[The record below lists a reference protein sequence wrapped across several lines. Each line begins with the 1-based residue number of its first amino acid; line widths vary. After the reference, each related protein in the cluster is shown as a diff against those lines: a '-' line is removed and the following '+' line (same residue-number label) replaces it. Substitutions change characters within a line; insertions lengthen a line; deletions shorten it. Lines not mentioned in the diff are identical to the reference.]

1 MDDKVEL
8 IRAKIGTLLTL
19 PLSPGT
25 HLDLK
30 IGENIGGFTRE
41 IIGIAH
47 VSSLSELRG
56 ILKIAQENSFSVSPY
71 STGNNW
77 GYGSHLPVRNHCLL
91 LDFSPMNQ
99 ILEIDEQQGTAII
112 QPGVTQGNLAIELK
126 RRNSQFYVDVTGSGM
141 DTSLIGNCLERGIA
155 YQEQRVTQVLGLDIV
170 LSDGTLLKSGFG
182 DYPNSKLNNCYPYGL
197 GPSVDGLF
205 FQSNLGII
213 IQARIALQRRPE
225 KAMVVSLPLESKK
238 LGQLIDRLKEL
249 KRIGCIQGIPHIGNR
264 ERTISTLEAIIK
276 NESPNLSNIEILH
289 VINKTLKSDWIA
301 TFFIA
306 GPLKVAESQ
315 LQETRV
321 QLRDL
326 GSLFVHQLEVKTWR
340 DKTYQLF
347 LNLIMSREQ
356 KIIFKAAA
364 SLRGLN
370 LGESSNA
377 GIEFLRKNQKVD
389 QSPVGFLLCTPL
401 APLRGENG
409 DYFNEMFIRF
419 RNKYN
424 LFMAMTLNIISN
436 RVLEA
441 VISIHFNKNDSVE
454 SDRALIAVRQMSQ
467 QFSADGF
474 YPYRIN
480 IDQMDDFLELNLP
493 IHDFQRNLKKLLDP
507 NSIISPGRY
516 T

>member
-1 MDDKVEL
+1 M
-8 IRAKIGTLLTL
+8 
-19 PLSPGT
+19 
-25 HLDLK
+25 
-30 IGENIGGFTRE
+30 
-41 IIGIAH
+41 
-47 VSSLSELRG
+47 
-56 ILKIAQENSFSVSPY
+56 
-71 STGNNW
+71 
-77 GYGSHLPVRNHCLL
+77 
-91 LDFSPMNQ
+91 
-99 ILEIDEQQGTAII
+99 
-112 QPGVTQGNLAIELK
+112 
-126 RRNSQFYVDVTGSGM
+126 
-141 DTSLIGNCLERGIA
+141 
-155 YQEQRVTQVLGLDIV
+155 
-170 LSDGTLLKSGFG
+170 
-182 DYPNSKLNNCYPYGL
+182 
-197 GPSVDGLF
+197 
-205 FQSNLGII
+205 
-213 IQARIALQRRPE
+213 
-225 KAMVVSLPLESKK
+225 
-238 LGQLIDRLKEL
+238 
-249 KRIGCIQGIPHIGNR
+249 
-264 ERTISTLEAIIK
+264 
-276 NESPNLSNIEILH
+276 
-289 VINKTLKSDWIA
+289 KSDWIA

-493 IHDFQRNLKKLLDP
+493 IHDFQRNLKKLS
-507 NSIISPGRY
+507 SII
-516 T
+516 